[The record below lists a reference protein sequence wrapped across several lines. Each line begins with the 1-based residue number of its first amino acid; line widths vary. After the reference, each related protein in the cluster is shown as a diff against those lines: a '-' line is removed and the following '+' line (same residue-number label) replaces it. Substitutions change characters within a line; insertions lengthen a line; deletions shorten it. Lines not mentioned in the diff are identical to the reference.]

1 MSVSISMSMSEVGS
15 GNSVHAEPRTG
26 PRINTAKEP
35 AVTLIPAVKQIVRS
49 FTRSPAEAAAIGPGF
64 GPFSPQ
70 QADSHTPREIL
81 ARQRYREI
89 DVCITEE
96 DSAFWCYM
104 KPRSRPSFTCQL
116 LIDLAHM
123 QQTIGEMFAR
133 TRAGAPAPFDTF
145 ILGSRTRNVF
155 NLGGDL
161 TLFAQQIRRRDAV
174 GLRAYAQACVTA
186 GYANYSGYDHGIVT
200 IALMQGN
207 ALGGGFESALSCDVL
222 IAESHAKLGLPEI
235 LFNLF
240 PGMGAYTYLSRRIG
254 SRQAE
259 EIILSGKLYTAEE
272 MLALGAID
280 MVVPT
285 GEGERAVRDFIARN
299 RSRYAARSA
308 IYRVR
313 RRVNAISIEELR
325 DIADLWVEAALRLT
339 EQDLRKMSRI
349 AAAQDRFR
357 TRSDAARLDAAA

>member
-1 MSVSISMSMSEVGS
+1 
-15 GNSVHAEPRTG
+15 
-26 PRINTAKEP
+26 
-35 AVTLIPAVKQIVRS
+35 VTFIPAVKQMVRS
-49 FTRSPAEAAAIGPGF
+49 FTRSPADATASGTELAPLR
-64 GPFSPQ
+64 PRQDWP
-70 QADSHTPREIL
+70 TPREIV
-81 ARQRYREI
+81 AQQRYLEL

-96 DSAFWCYM
+96 ESAFWCFM

-123 QQTIGEMFAR
+123 QQTISEMFAR

-145 ILGSRTRNVF
+145 ILGSRVRDVF

-161 TLFAQQIRRRDAV
+161 TLFAEKIRQGDAN
-174 GLRAYAQACVTA
+174 GLREYAHACITA
-186 GYANYSGYDHGIVT
+186 GYANYSGYDRGVVT

-207 ALGGGFESALSCDVL
+207 ALGGGFESALSCDIL
-222 IAESHAKLGLPEI
+222 IAESHVKLGLPEI

-272 MLALGAID
+272 MLARGAID

-285 GEGERAVRDFIARN
+285 GEGERAVREFILRN
-299 RSRYAARSA
+299 RSRHRARSA
-308 IYRVR
+308 LYKVR
-313 RRVNAISIEELR
+313 RRVNAVPIEELR
-325 DIADLWVEAALRLT
+325 DIADLWVEAALCLT
-339 EQDLRKMSRI
+339 EQDLRKMNRI
-349 AAAQDRFR
+349 AAAQDRLRAR
-357 TRSDAARLDAAA
+357 TTAAQLDAAA